1 MSAAEAYSLA
11 PYLTITGALVILLLV
26 IAFARSHFTAML
38 TTVAGLVATLAAI
51 IITADAPA
59 ATVMHLVQID
69 GYATFVNCLFVGSA
83 GVTCLLAYRYL
94 TGRKGELE
102 EFYILTLIAT
112 LGAMIMAAAIHFAT
126 FVLGLEILSISLYAM
141 IAYPE
146 EKHPP
151 LEAALKY
158 LVLSAVASTTVL
170 FGMALIYNATG
181 SMYFADLTSVGSGVG
196 GEGLTTHL
204 LVGQAMLF
212 TGIAFKLSLVP
223 FHMWTPDVYQGAP
236 APVTGFLATVSKTAV
251 FAMLMRYAVSADPL
265 SGEVVALALATFA
278 VLSMIVGNVL
288 ALMQENLKRILA
300 YSSIAHMGYLM
311 IALLGIAHLP
321 DMPFAI
327 ETALIYL
334 AGYTITTLTAFAVV
348 SMLSSAEV
356 GDDAQTIEQY
366 KGLFWRHPWAAT
378 CLTVALLSLMGM
390 PLTIGFIGK
399 LYLIA
404 AGVQGTMWLL
414 LWTLIIGSAISV
426 YYYVKIIYA
435 MTLNETTERYPH
447 PQHTGADMP
456 IVITLGI
463 AVVVIGIYPAP
474 LIEIVRTL
482 VGGFG
487 L

>member
-1 MSAAEAYSLA
+1 
-11 PYLTITGALVILLLV
+11 
-26 IAFARSHFTAML
+26 
-38 TTVAGLVATLAAI
+38 
-51 IITADAPA
+51 
-59 ATVMHLVQID
+59 
-69 GYATFVNCLFVGSA
+69 
-83 GVTCLLAYRYL
+83 
-94 TGRKGELE
+94 
-102 EFYILTLIAT
+102 
-112 LGAMIMAAAIHFAT
+112 
-126 FVLGLEILSISLYAM
+126 
-141 IAYPE
+141 
-146 EKHPP
+146 
-151 LEAALKY
+151 
-158 LVLSAVASTTVL
+158 
-170 FGMALIYNATG
+170 
-181 SMYFADLTSVGSGVG
+181 
-196 GEGLTTHL
+196 
-204 LVGQAMLF
+204 
-212 TGIAFKLSLVP
+212 
-223 FHMWTPDVYQGAP
+223 MWTPDVYQGAP

-251 FAMLMRYAVSADPL
+251 FAMLMRFAVSADPL
-265 SGEVVALALATFA
+265 SGEVVALALASFA

-311 IALLGIAHLP
+311 IALLSIARLP
-321 DMPFAI
+321 EMPFAV

-378 CLTVALLSLMGM
+378 CLTAALLSLMGM

-404 AGVQGTMWLL
+404 AGVQGAMWML

-426 YYYVKIIYA
+426 YYYVKVIYA
-435 MTLNETTERYPH
+435 MTLNETAERYPH
-447 PQHTGADMP
+447 PKQTGADLP

-482 VGGFG
+482 MGGFG